1 MQAIPRLRT
10 LRRFVSF
17 LLSAIVILSSWAGM
31 AAYPE
36 SASAAASP
44 VVAVFQEGLDGY
56 TDMQFTAV
64 GTNGTPS
71 SGDQNFGQVQI
82 LNFANKYNG
91 ANDYNLL
98 IQFGLSTIPADAVVT
113 NANLELLNLNF
124 PAPVNSAPAT
134 VDIYKVTQSWDEN
147 QITWN
152 NSVLNAVY
160 YDPTPYDTQEMNGY
174 TTGTA
179 VWSSFDLTGLAQQWV
194 NGSMPNYGIML
205 QVDPMAGSW
214 KRSIAS
220 DNHSTQSYHPKLT
233 VTYTIPPTGV
243 DVTPSDMSLIAGGST
258 GQLTASVQPAEAT
271 DQNVTWTSS
280 DSAVATVDAG
290 GIVTPVGPGT
300 ATITATTEDG
310 GFSDASVVT
319 VFEPNALSNLS
330 ISQGGLTPA
339 FDSEKTSYTASVA
352 NGVNSLTVTPTL
364 ADPNAAVM
372 VNGTPAANGVPSQP
386 IELSVG
392 DNEIAIV
399 VTAQDGTKKT
409 YTVTVTRAA
418 GGNADLS
425 NLELSDGALNPAF
438 DAGQTSYTT
447 SVANSVY
454 SLSVTSTVYDSNAT
468 IRVNGSPVSSGMP
481 SQPIPLNVG
490 ANPIQVT
497 VTAADGQA
505 TKTYT
510 VTVTRAS
517 VVTPPSSPGTGT
529 NAGTGT
535 EPPADES
542 GNDGDNSGNTSQP
555 PTTACPT
562 YAWNDTQT
570 HWAKA
575 YIESAAQMCIVQG
588 VSSERFLPNEGATRL
603 QFALMVARGMKLQA
617 KATGDAENLEVYKD
631 RDDIPAWALGELSA
645 AIQAGIIKGYDD
657 GMLRPNQIISRAEM
671 ATMLIRGTGQSASTG
686 TTSFADDADIPNWA
700 RGYVAQAEQLGITE
714 GSSNNRYE
722 PNRPATRA
730 EAAIFVV
737 RMFKDKK

>member
-1 MQAIPRLRT
+1 MQAIPRLRP

-17 LLSAIVILSSWAGM
+17 FLCAIIILSSWAGM

-36 SASAAASP
+36 SASAAVTP
-44 VVAVFQEGLDGY
+44 VAAVFQEGLDGY

-64 GTNGTPS
+64 GANGTPS
-71 SGDQNFGQVQI
+71 SGDQNYGQVQI
-82 LNFANKYNG
+82 LNFANHYNG
-91 ANDYNLL
+91 TYDYNLF

-113 NANLELLNLNF
+113 NATLELLNLNF

-134 VDIYKVTQSWDEN
+134 VNIYKVTQSWDEN
-147 QITWN
+147 QMTWN

-160 YDPTPYDTQEMNGY
+160 YDPTPYDAQEMNGY
-174 TTGTA
+174 TTGA
-179 VWSSFDLTGLAQQWV
+179 PVWSSFDLTGLAQQWV
-194 NGSMPNYGIML
+194 NGSVPNYGIML
-205 QVDPMAGSW
+205 QVDPLAGSW

-243 DVTPSDMSLIAGGST
+243 GVTPSDMTLIAGGSA

-290 GIVTPVGPGT
+290 GIVTPIGPGT
-300 ATITATTEDG
+300 AIVTATTEDG

-319 VFEPNALSNLS
+319 VFEPNALSSLS
-330 ISQGGLTPA
+330 ISQGELTPA

-364 ADPNAAVM
+364 ADPNAAVT
-372 VNGTPAANGVPSQP
+372 VNGTPTANGVPSQP

-418 GGNADLS
+418 SGNADLS
-425 NLELSDGALNPAF
+425 NLELSDGALSPAF

-454 SLSVTSTVYDSNAT
+454 SLSVTSTVYDPQAT
-468 IRVNGSPVSSGMP
+468 IKVNGSSATSGMP

-510 VTVTRAS
+510 VTVNRADA
-517 VVTPPSSPGTGT
+517 VTPPSSPGTGT
-529 NAGTGT
+529 NAGSNPGT
-535 EPPADES
+535 KDPS
-542 GNDGDNSGNTSQP
+542 TGDNGGSPSQP
-555 PTTACPT
+555 PASACPN
-562 YAWNDTQT
+562 YDWADIQH
-570 HWAKA
+570 HWAKSD
-575 YIESAAQMCIVQG
+575 IESAAQMCIVQG
-588 VSSERFLPNEGATRL
+588 VSSERFLPNDGATRL
-603 QFALMVARGMKLQA
+603 QFALMVARAMKLQA
-617 KATGDAENLEVYKD
+617 VDNAINVDVFED
-631 RDDIPAWALGELSA
+631 RNDVPAWALGELSA

-686 TTSFADDADIPNWA
+686 ATSFADDADIPNWA
-700 RGYVAQAEQLGITE
+700 RGYVAQAEQLGITD
-714 GSSNNRYE
+714 GRLNNRYE

-730 EAAIFVV
+730 EAAIIVV